1 MAYLGSLLIEFSRKN
16 ISWLKRS
23 NKQKMKFQKEI
34 VPVIPPKEIVIG
46 AASAR
51 VNIVMFGDYESEAC
65 AKATN
70 VIAELLKDY
79 EGKINFVFRH
89 FPLTKVHQKAHKA
102 AEAAIG
108 AAQEGKF
115 WEMHQYIF
123 NHRNNLGVISLKSYA
138 REVGVKDKKF
148 LDNLMNSYFGW
159 FVQDDLR
166 EGISLGVTDIPC
178 FFINGIVF
186 EKEPTRKNLEGAIK
200 ELLSKKAPVAKLKE
214 KKRA

>member
-1 MAYLGSLLIEFSRKN
+1 
-16 ISWLKRS
+16 
-23 NKQKMKFQKEI
+23 MKFQKEV
-34 VPVIPPKEIVIG
+34 VPVIPSKEIVIG
-46 AASAR
+46 DASAK

-65 AKATN
+65 GRASN
-70 VIAELLKDY
+70 VIDELLKDY

-123 NHRNNLGVISLKSYA
+123 KHRNNLGVISLKSYA

-148 LDNLMNSYFGW
+148 LDNLMNSYYGW

-166 EGISLGVTDIPC
+166 EGIEMGVTDIPC
-178 FFINGIVF
+178 LFINGV
-186 EKEPTRKNLEGAIK
+186 
-200 ELLSKKAPVAKLKE
+200 LLDKGFLFD
-214 KKRA
+214 

>member
-1 MAYLGSLLIEFSRKN
+1 
-16 ISWLKRS
+16 
-23 NKQKMKFQKEI
+23 MKFQKEV

-46 AASAR
+46 EASAP
-51 VNIVMFGDYESEAC
+51 VNIVMFGDYESDAC

-70 VIAELLKDY
+70 VIAELLKEYD
-79 EGKINFVFRH
+79 GKINFVFRH
-89 FPLTKVHQKAHKA
+89 FPLTKIHQKAHKA

-123 NHRNNLGVISLKSYA
+123 AHRNNLGIISLKSYA
-138 REVGVKDKKF
+138 REVGVTDKKF
-148 LDNLMNSYFGW
+148 LENLMNSYFGW

-166 EGISLGVTDIPC
+166 EGLEMGVTDIPC
-178 FFINGIVF
+178 FFINGTRF
-186 EKEPTRKNLEGAIK
+186 EKEPTLKNLQAQIN
-200 ELLSKKAPVAKLKE
+200 ELLTKKISRLGKIKE

>member
-1 MAYLGSLLIEFSRKN
+1 
-16 ISWLKRS
+16 
-23 NKQKMKFQKEI
+23 MKFQKEV
-34 VPVIPPKEIVIG
+34 VPVIPSKEIVIG
-46 AASAR
+46 DASAK

-65 AKATN
+65 GRASN
-70 VIAELLKDY
+70 VIDELLKDY

-123 NHRNNLGVISLKSYA
+123 KHRNNLGVISLKSYA

-148 LDNLMNSYFGW
+148 LDNLMNSYYGW

-166 EGISLGVTDIPC
+166 EGIEMGVTDIPC
-178 FFINGIVF
+178 LFINGVLLD
-186 EKEPTRKNLEGAIK
+186 KDPTRKNLEAAIN
-200 ELLSKKAPVAKLKE
+200 ELLTKKISGVSKLKE

>member
-1 MAYLGSLLIEFSRKN
+1 
-16 ISWLKRS
+16 
-23 NKQKMKFQKEI
+23 MKFQKEI

-46 AASAR
+46 APSAR
-51 VNIVMFGDYESEAC
+51 VNIVVFFDYESEAC

-70 VIAELLKDY
+70 VVAELLKDY
-79 EGKINFVFRH
+79 DGKINFVFRH
-89 FPLTKVHQKAHKA
+89 FPLTKIHQKAHKA

-123 NHRNNLGVISLKSYA
+123 SHRANLGLISLKSYA

-148 LDNLMNSYFGW
+148 LDNLMSSYFGW

-166 EGISLGVTDIPC
+166 EGISLGVTDIPTL
-178 FFINGIVF
+178 FINDVRF
-186 EKEPTRKNLEGAIK
+186 EKEPTRKNLEAAIN
-200 ELLSKKAPVAKLKE
+200 ELLTKKISPASKLKE

>member
-1 MAYLGSLLIEFSRKN
+1 
-16 ISWLKRS
+16 
-23 NKQKMKFQKEI
+23 MKFQKEV

-46 AASAR
+46 AVSAP
-51 VNIVMFGDYESEAC
+51 VKIVMFGDYESEAC
-65 AKATN
+65 SKATN
-70 VIAELLKDY
+70 VVAELLKDY
-79 EGKINFVFRH
+79 DGKVNFVFRH

-178 FFINGIVF
+178 FFINEVRF
-186 EKEPTRKNLEGAIK
+186 EKEPTRKNLEAAIN
-200 ELLSKKAPVAKLKE
+200 ELLTKKIAPASKIKE